1 MTSKT
6 YIELLKQ
13 LTLEHTLLG
22 NNSTSSKCF
31 EYGSAKHLANLQGG
45 GMDGEYFVFSSWVQ
59 VGYTPKAPKLV
70 QHSSTVFI
78 LGHAGDDEYEKQL
91 TIMEATES
99 IALNFL
105 DRLRADSVVS
115 KWSLEDIRFTLE
127 PIENMGSNNHHG
139 YMIELT
145 ITSPSTHCISS
156 DNWSGIYPK

>member
-6 YIELLKQ
+6 FIELLQ
-13 LTLEHTLLG
+13 LLALEHTLLG
-22 NNSTSSKCF
+22 NNNPSSRCF

-59 VGYTPKAPKLV
+59 VGYNSKAPKTI
-70 QHSSTVFI
+70 QHSSTLFV
-78 LGHAGDDEYEKQL
+78 LGYAGDDEYEKQL

-99 IALNFL
+99 IALDFI

-115 KWSLEDIRFTLE
+115 KWSLDDITFTLE

-139 YMIELT
+139 FMLELS

-156 DNWSGIYPK
+156 DKWSGVYPK